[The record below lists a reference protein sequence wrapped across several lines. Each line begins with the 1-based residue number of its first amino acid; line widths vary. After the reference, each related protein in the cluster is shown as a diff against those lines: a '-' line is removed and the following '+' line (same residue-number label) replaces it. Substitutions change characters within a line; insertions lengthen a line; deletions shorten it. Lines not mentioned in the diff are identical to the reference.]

1 MGFYDEMEQSLVNG
15 ELPKK
20 HRLQA
25 RVDSDFE
32 DKRYKADYLRLQI
45 QFFDQ
50 LKYLSIKLKSIAIP
64 ERLGHLRRKLE
75 EINQWIEG
83 EVRKQV
89 DLIPT
94 QSRYSF
100 NGVVLPFDLGDD
112 EDPSIILNIVPE
124 LALAFDTKKRAP
136 FRVVFETVRLS
147 ELKAGLFQQS
157 EVAEPE
163 PEAEERLEQVIEM
176 TVGEEE
182 EEAENPFA
190 QTTFRNHE
198 GNEET
203 TDVTK
208 DDVLEALGF
217 ESNMF
222 ESLPMHILRS
232 SQSMHVQS
240 TQGSLSEEK
249 PALEKA
255 RSENEEQLNIAQA
268 NLIIEKMN
276 RRSSNL
282 TPTHAE
288 ESKAEELALRLE
300 GMEDPFKEQWNATAA
315 KVKSKSKFAAYQSYS
330 LKTMIVKANDDLRQE
345 NLAMQLMK
353 RL

>member
-25 RVDSDFE
+25 RVDSDYE

-255 RSENEEQLNIAQA
+255 RSDNEEQLNIA
-268 NLIIEKMN
+268 
-276 RRSSNL
+276 
-282 TPTHAE
+282 
-288 ESKAEELALRLE
+288 
-300 GMEDPFKEQWNATAA
+300 
-315 KVKSKSKFAAYQSYS
+315 
-330 LKTMIVKANDDLRQE
+330 
-345 NLAMQLMK
+345 
-353 RL
+353 